1 MSSTTRA
8 AAWTRLAALYFAFAV
23 AIGVAM
29 GASGNHTLA
38 PLHAH
43 MNLLGWVSTSLFAL
57 IARAYPATAEG
68 RVADAHFWLYN
79 LGLPVMLAAMAAKL
93 QGAKA
98 IGPVLGIASIVVGVS
113 VLLFAWLV
121 VGRLSFSMGE
131 RKTARLVEPERSA
144 C

>member
-8 AAWTRLAALYFAFAV
+8 AAWTRLAVLYFAFAV

-43 MNLLGWVSTSLFAL
+43 MNLLGWVSMSLFAL
-57 IARAYPATAEG
+57 IARAYPSTAEG
-68 RVADAHFWLYN
+68 RAAGAHFWLYN
-79 LGLPVMLAAMAAKL
+79 LGLPVMLAAVAAKL

-98 IGPVLGIASIVVGVS
+98 IGPVLGIASIVVGIS
-113 VLLFAWLV
+113 VLLFAWAV
-121 VGRLSFSMGE
+121 ISRIPSTAAARG
-131 RKTARLVEPERSA
+131 TARLVESGGSA
-144 C
+144 R